1 MYRLKYQVNY
11 CKRQNEAPRCKLDSR
26 SKALLAASG
35 GSARKC
41 YFHKDL
47 KRAEQ
52 PSHSTECNTI

>member
-1 MYRLKYQVNY
+1 MFIGEKVRNNPVKMYRLKYQVNY

-26 SKALLAASG
+26 SKDLLAASG

-47 KRAEQ
+47 K
-52 PSHSTECNTI
+52 